1 MSKAEGHTQTMLTTD
16 PRYPF
21 KSIADR
27 KLAHEKIVDQIR
39 DAIFERKLRPGQ
51 KLPPERDLADIFQA
65 SRATVRSALLT
76 LKNGGLL
83 EVKQGKNGG
92 AFVSSNIGETE
103 LSRVFRDI
111 IGLKGISIDHVIEVR
126 LIIEPQIA
134 YLAAQNA
141 GEQEIEAIWA
151 TVRELEQLFK
161 KRSTF
166 HSPDE
171 NFHKALA
178 RATKNPMLSVIQAS
192 LIDVLFKFIYK
203 VNWNKEYKRNILRH
217 HTNIAEKVEKHSPEA
232 AREAM
237 VLHLSDMKRIIS
249 QLPMTRSP
257 RWFR

>member
-1 MSKAEGHTQTMLTTD
+1 MVTTD
-16 PRYPF
+16 PHYPF
-21 KSIADR
+21 KSIADP

-39 DAIFERKLRPGQ
+39 NAIFERKLRPGQ
-51 KLPPERDLADIFQA
+51 KLPPERELANIFQA

-83 EVKQGKNGG
+83 EVKQGKKGG
-92 AFVSSNIGETE
+92 AFVSANIGETE
-103 LSRVFRDI
+103 LSRLFRDI
-111 IGLKGISIDHVIEVR
+111 IGLKGISINHIIEVR

-141 GEQEIEAIWA
+141 GKQEIESIWG

-161 KRSTF
+161 KRDVF
-166 HSPDE
+166 HSSDE

-192 LIDVLFKFIYK
+192 LIDVLFKFIHK
-203 VNWNKEYKRNILRH
+203 VTWNEEHKRNILRH
-217 HTNIAEKVEKHSPEA
+217 HTNIAEKVGEHSPEA

-237 VLHLSDMKRIIS
+237 IIHLSDMKRIIS
-249 QLPMTRSP
+249 QLPMTRSTK
-257 RWFR
+257 WFR